1 MIKSDIKNM
10 IGKAI
15 GFNFFD
21 FYNFFNFPNNKNK
34 RLCQTRRK

>member
-1 MIKSDIKNM
+1 M

-21 FYNFFNFPNNKNK
+21 FYNFFNFPNNKNE